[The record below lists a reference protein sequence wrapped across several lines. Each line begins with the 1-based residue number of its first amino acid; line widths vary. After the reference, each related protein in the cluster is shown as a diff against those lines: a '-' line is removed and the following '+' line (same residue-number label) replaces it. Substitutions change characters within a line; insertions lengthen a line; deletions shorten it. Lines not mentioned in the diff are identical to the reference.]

1 MARPEPLAVQ
11 PVSDKGRATKV
22 RRFAMLVTVGL
33 IIFCNIVL
41 LAGVWISGV
50 DLDELMK
57 TPDLF
62 NSKKDICLRLT
73 WQQVAGAAEPVRLC
87 SEWINLADP
96 SGQSHLLSKDII
108 IRQGPDGQ
116 YYFDQGIQADFRLL
130 GLALFVGTVLL
141 FAVWMRRVLVSR
153 YRSHLD
159 MTAPRSSICL
169 H

>member
-1 MARPEPLAVQ
+1 MAQVEPLAAQ
-11 PVSDKGRATKV
+11 PLSKKGHAAKV
-22 RRFAMLVTVGL
+22 RRFAKLVTVGL
-33 IIFCNIVL
+33 IIFCNVVL

-50 DLDELMK
+50 NLDELMK

-73 WQQVAGAAEPVRLC
+73 WQQVAGVAEPVRLC

-96 SGQSHLLSKDII
+96 SGQSHLLSKDIK

-130 GLALFVGTVLL
+130 GLGLFVGTMLA
-141 FAVWMRRVLVSR
+141 FGMWMRRVLVNR

-159 MTAPRSSICL
+159 MAAPRSSIYL

>member
-1 MARPEPLAVQ
+1 MAQVEPLAAQ
-11 PVSDKGRATKV
+11 PVSDKGRASKL
-22 RRFAMLVTVGL
+22 RRFAMLVTAGL
-33 IIFCNIVL
+33 IVFCNLVL

-50 DLDELMK
+50 NLDELMK

-73 WQQVAGAAEPVRLC
+73 WQQVAGSAEPVRLC

-96 SGQSHLLSKDII
+96 SGQPHLLSNDIK

-130 GLALFVGTVLL
+130 GLALFVGAMLL
-141 FAVWMRRVLVSR
+141 FGIWMRRVLVSR

-159 MTAPRSSICL
+159 MATPRSSIFL